1 MGYYYDYPDVE
12 ISSLIGQVIRE
23 VRYNGR
29 DEIRFIMDNDDEY
42 LMYHEQDCCESVTVD
57 DIVGDLHDLEGSPLL
72 IAEEVSNGDDPP
84 GWSADEDGWNESY
97 TWTYYRFATIRG
109 SVSLRW
115 YGSSNG
121 YYSERVSFVRVQP
134 PASE

>member
-1 MGYYYDYPDVE
+1 MGYYWDYPDVE
-12 ISSLIGQVIRE
+12 VSSLIGQVIRE
-23 VRYNGR
+23 VRYNGQ

-42 LMYHEQDCCESVTVD
+42 LMYHDQDCCESVTVD
-57 DIVGDLHDLEGSPLL
+57 DIVGDLRDLEGSPLL
-72 IAEEVSNGDDPP
+72 ISEEVSNGDDPP
-84 GWSADEDGWNESY
+84 GWTADEWNESY

-109 SVSLRW
+109 SVSIRW